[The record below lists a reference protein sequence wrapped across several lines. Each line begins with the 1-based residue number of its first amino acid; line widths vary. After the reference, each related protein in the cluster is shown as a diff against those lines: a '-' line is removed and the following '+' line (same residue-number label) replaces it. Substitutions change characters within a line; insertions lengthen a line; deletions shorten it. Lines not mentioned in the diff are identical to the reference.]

1 MTSFQEEL
9 LEGIQE
15 VAMSTGLTT
24 KECIRQA
31 IEMAK
36 KESKQYKDTYLQQQ
50 YKSMFKRWKQ

>member
-31 IEMAK
+31 IELTK
-36 KESKQYKDTYLQQQ
+36 REKKQYEDMYLQQQ
-50 YKSMFKRWKQ
+50 YKNMFEGWRN